1 MSPNRILLL
10 ILTLV
15 LLPIGA
21 KSQSNV
27 GKIATLEK
35 QISFEKNE
43 RKAFSLRVELYELL
57 QLYNLE
63 KADSLADMLLS
74 SSVPLHDS
82 LRLQAILLTAEKEL
96 RNGNRSGYCSLVLS
110 AQSFINRIPNLVTH
124 AQIQYHLARYHI
136 FQNEFET
143 ADFYINQAIKSNR
156 QTNAKAK
163 SASLYLLR
171 SELYLAAHQKDS
183 AIANVDLAIK
193 FARRISDRT
202 ILATC
207 FNQQARIFEHFGQIE
222 LSVAKNILA
231 LQLAKES
238 GNPQQISAYSREIGM
253 AQYSIHNLN
262 ESSRY
267 FKQALQAANS
277 INDRRQIALAK
288 LKLSNV
294 EFANKNFKRAIELC
308 DEAKG
313 TFDQLKDLESLGK
326 THNTLG
332 LIYKDQKDFN
342 LAASNFNQALIYFEQ
357 IGALTK
363 IADVYHN
370 VGTVFYAQGKYK
382 NALSYLNRS
391 LELSQS
397 HSYTTQWYKN
407 YKILS
412 DVYRSLG
419 QYDKA
424 FLYNDK
430 YIQYVDSST
439 YEQAAAKIAELNELY
454 QAEQRDRLI
463 LTQADEL
470 QRQNQEKA
478 LTKAMLENAELRN
491 NMQAY
496 VILGFGIIILLAGII
511 IFYRWKQTQM
521 QQQQREA
528 EMAQTLLRTQMNPHF
543 VFNAMSVI
551 QSYIYENDIQNST
564 KFLVNFS
571 RLMRLILENSSK
583 EEIPIRIE
591 EEILTK
597 YMETQKLR
605 FEDRFNYYVEIED
618 GLQFENAMIPPMI
631 IQPFI
636 ENSIEHGQLHTIKE
650 GGFIKIQF
658 RKNKNMLEVELIDNG
673 VGRKGAEMNR
683 KSKEHKSM
691 AMAITKERIDNLNKK
706 YKTEGFL
713 RIEDY
718 NKELQTGTKILLSL
732 PYRTDNNQLNS

>member
-1 MSPNRILLL
+1 MSPLRSLLL
-10 ILTLV
+10 LL
-15 LLPIGA
+15 LLFCLPIVANG
-21 KSQSNV
+21 QSNA
-27 GKIATLEK
+27 GKINSLEK

-43 RKAFSLRVELYELL
+43 RKVFAYRVELYELL
-57 QLYNLE
+57 QKVDLQ
-63 KADSLADMLLS
+63 KADSIADLILQT
-74 SSVPLHDS
+74 SVPLHDS
-82 LRLQAILLTAEKEL
+82 LRLQAILLSADKEL

-136 FQNEFET
+136 FQHEFET
-143 ADFYINQAIKSNR
+143 AEFYITQAFKSTR
-156 QTNAKAK
+156 QTNGKAK
-163 SASLYLLR
+163 SASLYLLS

-183 AIANVDLAIK
+183 AIINVDRAIK
-193 FARRISDRT
+193 FARRIADRT

-207 FNQQARIFEHFGQIE
+207 FNQQARIFEHFGQVE

-238 GNPQQISAYSREIGM
+238 GNPFQVSAYSREIGM
-253 AQYSIHNLN
+253 AQYSIHNLDEAN
-262 ESSRY
+262 RY
-267 FKQALQAANS
+267 FKQALQSATS
-277 INDRRQIALAK
+277 INDRRQISLAK
-288 LKLSNV
+288 LKMANV
-294 EFANKNFKRAIELC
+294 EFANKNFNKAISLC
-308 DEAKG
+308 EDARE
-313 TFDQLKDLESLGK
+313 TFERLKDIESLGK

-332 LIYKDQKDFN
+332 LVYKDQKDFN
-342 LAASNFNQALIYFEQ
+342 RAASNFNQALIYFEE
-357 IGALTK
+357 IGAITN
-363 IADVYHN
+363 IANVYHN
-370 VGTVFYAQGKYK
+370 VGTVFFAQGKYK

-391 LELSQS
+391 LELSQN
-397 HSYTTQWYKN
+397 HSFNTQWYNN
-407 YKILS
+407 YKVLS

-424 FLYNDK
+424 LQYNDK

-521 QQQQREA
+521 KQQQREA

-583 EEIPIRIE
+583 EEIPIRLE

-605 FEDRFNYYVEIED
+605 FEERFNYYVEIED
-618 GLQFENAMIPPMI
+618 DLQFENAMIPPMI

-650 GGFIKIQF
+650 GGFIKINF
-658 RKNKNMLEVELIDNG
+658 RKNGNMLEVELIDNG

-691 AMAITKERIDNLNKK
+691 AMSITKQRIDNLNKK

-713 RIEDY
+713 QIEDY

-732 PYRTDNNQLNS
+732 PYRTDNNQLN